1 MKIAAVCGSFHKKE
15 IESMLEYA
23 LDEAKKHSIEISEV
37 LWVPGSMEVPLALN
51 RVIANY
57 DAAICLGIIE
67 KGETLHGSAM
77 GNAVIKS
84 VVGLK
89 LTHNKPIGLGII
101 GPGAEA
107 HHIEPRLEP
116 HARAAVN
123 AVNVMNQM

>member
-1 MKIAAVCGSFHKKE
+1 MKIAVVCGSFHKRE
-15 IESMLEYA
+15 VEAMLEYA
-23 LDEAKKHSIEISEV
+23 LDEAKKHSIEISQV
-37 LWVPGSMEVPLALN
+37 TWVPGSMEVPLALN
-51 RVIANY
+51 RVIANH

-84 VVGLK
+84 VLD
-89 LTHNKPIGLGII
+89 LQLAHNKPIGLGII

-116 HARAAVN
+116 HARAAIN
-123 AVNVMNQM
+123 AVYVMSQE

>member
-1 MKIAAVCGSFHKKE
+1 MKIAAVCGSFHRKE
-15 IESMLEYA
+15 IEAMLEHA
-23 LDEAKKHSIEISEV
+23 LDEANKHSIEIVEV
-37 LWVPGSMEVPLALN
+37 IWVPGSMEVPLALN
-51 RVIANY
+51 RVIADY
-57 DAAICLGIIE
+57 DGAICLGIIE

-84 VVGLK
+84 VVDLQ
-89 LTHNKPIGLGII
+89 LAHNKPIGLGII
-101 GPGAEA
+101 GPGAEV